1 METDLTG
8 RDLTVQ
14 DPPLVPGVPMVAAR
28 NLRRSVI
35 IAAVVG
41 VAAVIL
47 TGFMGHVLMG
57 IFACLGIALGAGNTW
72 LVQRSVV
79 AYANSEVTNKK
90 ALFTK
95 NVLVRLA
102 VITVIA
108 LGALLLVRP
117 DGLGVLCGLAF
128 FQMTMIGGATVP
140 VYKQLKHEAS

>member
-1 METDLTG
+1 
-8 RDLTVQ
+8 VQ
-14 DPPLVPGVPMVAAR
+14 DPPLVPGVPAVAAG

-35 IAAVVG
+35 IAASVG
-41 VAAVIL
+41 VASVVV
-47 TGFMGHVLMG
+47 TGLLGHILMG

-79 AYANSEVTNKK
+79 TYSVSMATNKK

-95 NVLVRLA
+95 NVLWRLA

-108 LGALLLVRP
+108 VGAALLVRP
-117 DGLGVLCGLAF
+117 DGLGVMVGLAV
-128 FQMTMIGGATVP
+128 FQMIMIGGATVP